1 MQGLKKAENARRS
14 NLTRQPETTTSEM
27 SEAPAALTAEASVSK
42 ILNSLIQGNFAMQ
55 YSEKTPIRQ
64 GFSLLD
70 SVETLDIITSQL
82 EDLRTLAS
90 AIARLSA
97 DDNDIRG
104 LAIHA
109 KVLASGL
116 HNDADV
122 LREQIQNHLL
132 AA

>member
-1 MQGLKKAENARRS
+1 
-14 NLTRQPETTTSEM
+14 
-27 SEAPAALTAEASVSK
+27 
-42 ILNSLIQGNFAMQ
+42 MQ

-64 GFSLLD
+64 GFSLSD
-70 SVETLDIITSQL
+70 SVESLDLITVQL
-82 EDLRTLAS
+82 EDLRTLMS

-109 KVLASGL
+109 KGIAGGL

-122 LREQIQNHLL
+122 LREQIQNHIL

>member
-1 MQGLKKAENARRS
+1 M
-14 NLTRQPETTTSEM
+14 TRQPETTTSEM

>member
-1 MQGLKKAENARRS
+1 MKKAENVRRS
-14 NLTRQPETTTSEM
+14 NLTRQRETTGPEM
-27 SEAPAALTAEASVSK
+27 VEAPTAGTVEASVSK
-42 ILNSLIQGNFAMQ
+42 ILNTLIQGNFAMQ

-64 GFSLLD
+64 GFSLSD
-70 SVETLDIITSQL
+70 SVESLDLITVQL
-82 EDLRTLAS
+82 EDLRTLMS

-109 KVLASGL
+109 KGIAGGL

-122 LREQIQNHLL
+122 LREQIQNHIL